1 MEPEPFSA
9 FNEEPYKELQNGNN
23 QGQGNAGTLSK
34 YAHFYT
40 WKTIVYISVVDQ
52 KRTTIFLEVEMNSCI

>member
-23 QGQGNAGTLSK
+23 QGQGNTGTLSK
-34 YAHFYT
+34 YAHFST
-40 WKTIVYISVVDQ
+40 WKTIVYISVVD
-52 KRTTIFLEVEMNSCI
+52 